1 MCGSNLKKRSITFG
15 PDSSLLKTRSKI
27 AAMTTLFQYFVAI
40 VRTSESLTPS
50 TAAAFCTLQIWHTSY
65 RSTAQWK
72 APVRPRQLGGNLL
85 PSSSPPDGQKG
96 CTLTGHLI
104 IISWTKNSSPSRDTK
119 LSLTTCSTNPVRYM
133 QHRILNQHIA

>member
-1 MCGSNLKKRSITFG
+1 MYGNNLRKWSITFG

-27 AAMTTLFQYFVAI
+27 AATTTRFQYFVATI
-40 VRTSESLTPS
+40 RMRESLTPS

-72 APVRPRQLGGNLL
+72 VPRRPRQLDGNLL
-85 PSSSPPDGQKG
+85 PSSSPPDGRKG

-104 IISWTKNSSPSRDTK
+104 IISWTKKSSPSRDTE

-133 QHRILNQHIA
+133 RRLI

>member
-1 MCGSNLKKRSITFG
+1 MYGSNMRKRSITFR

-27 AAMTTLFQYFVAI
+27 VATTTRFQYFVAT
-40 VRTSESLTPS
+40 VRMRESLTPS
-50 TAAAFCTLQIWHTSY
+50 TTAAFCTLQIWHTSY

-72 APVRPRQLGGNLL
+72 APGRPRQLGGNIL

-104 IISWTKNSSPSRDTK
+104 ITSYKKIQA
-119 LSLTTCSTNPVRYM
+119 L
-133 QHRILNQHIA
+133 